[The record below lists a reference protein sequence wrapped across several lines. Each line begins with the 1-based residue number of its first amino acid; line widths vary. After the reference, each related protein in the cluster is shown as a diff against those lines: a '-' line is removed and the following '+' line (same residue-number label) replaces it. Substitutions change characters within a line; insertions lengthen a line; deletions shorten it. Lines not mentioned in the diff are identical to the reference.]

1 MMKIKQMLG
10 IILLSIILTV
20 IFTVSPISK
29 MVRNFVNDLVGKNGN
44 NTYIKASFS
53 YTNLDGKTVHDG
65 EKIYV
70 FISQEENG
78 GGNRVALE
86 LKANNGEQIVTQIY
100 DQNGGSN
107 SNENLDGQYYVK
119 VAIPKPDHLDDKFE
133 SNKNF
138 DQNNYIVYKSGDSYN
153 GSYVISYDG
162 QIDIKSSGTK
172 DLKIEIKERNGERL
186 SASKILEPLDF
197 ASGFGIFARDVKITA
212 DVEATIA
219 VEKAEEIS
227 SDFGLSEN
235 NYKGIKAVKENGNV
249 IVNKTF
255 TKNST
260 SPMPKQGIKILLT
273 NKVNSNDFKTEF
285 CTTNEKGECSVI
297 FENVEKGNYILSEE
311 IDGQKATSD
320 TTITTKNG
328 ENIDVKFSNN
338 EIIISEY
345 TVEDKAFYNYNYVGK
360 SNSDNNK
367 VDLSKMRGPG
377 VLVVDD
383 ESLYTKFLDNSELKS
398 RNIELTKPSDKYKR
412 IDFDSE
418 FKKFD
423 DLSVKLANSIDSDDV
438 KVYYLKSDDIKNS
451 DIDFKSEN
459 KEYILVNVD
468 CTNTNEI
475 TIGGRNKRDGVSL
488 YTDGNASNGNQDN
501 SFVYN
506 NGAKIIYNFYVKEN
520 SKIKT
525 FSGHIKTDDQSTGIL
540 LAPDATVDG
549 AKGNHAGT
557 IIAKDY
563 NHTTGEVH
571 QKVKPKWISTDSAVA
586 SITNNITE
594 QEQHEEHKF
603 EVDKVD
609 ADGNPIAGA
618 ELQLLDKSGKEI
630 DRWITNNQTHQV
642 KEDLVVGQTY
652 TVKELKAPEG
662 YQKAQDYTF
671 TYDGKTTE
679 KYTMVNTKI
688 VVDKLDEN
696 QGYLSGAVL
705 QIVDEKDNVIEE
717 WITDG
722 KQHIVKENLNVGQ
735 TYYLREKEAPIGY
748 KKSDDVKF
756 VVSSDDKDQTVK
768 MRDQKI
774 VINVFVEKIDW
785 NDKLLAGS
793 HLQLLNSKG
802 ELVEDWIS
810 SDEVYEVQAKL
821 EIGEKYTLH
830 ELSSPEGYE
839 TSPDVVFE
847 VENTEDSQ
855 IVTMVDKKII
865 IKGEPFVKISKI
877 DKDGN
882 LLSGAEL
889 QLLDSDGNVIEE
901 WTSNDKEHNIDAK
914 LEVGK
919 QYTLHEVS
927 APKGYQRSEDIT
939 FTAKADEQQVTMIDN
954 RIRKVAGVVETID
967 NISKYLMTFFVTLV
981 VLTISFTAFTKIN
994 KKKLSK

>member
-29 MVRNFVNDLVGKNGN
+29 VVRNFVNDLVGKNGN

-53 YTNLDGKTVHDG
+53 YTNLDGKAVHDD

-70 FISQEENG
+70 FISKSENG
-78 GGNRVALE
+78 EGNRVTLE
-86 LKANNGEQIVTQIY
+86 LTANNGEQNVTQIY
-100 DQNGGSN
+100 DQNGQSN
-107 SNENLDGQYYVK
+107 NVTDIDGTYNVVVAVPNENHK
-119 VAIPKPDHLDDKFE
+119 TDKIL
-133 SNKNF
+133 SDTKF
-138 DQNNYIVYKSGDSYN
+138 DKNNYKIYKNGDSYN
-153 GSYVISYDG
+153 GSYVISYDEK
-162 QIDIKSSGTK
+162 IDIKSSGTK

-186 SASKILEPLDF
+186 SSSKILEPLDF
-197 ASGFGIFARDVKITA
+197 ASGFGIFARNVKITA

-227 SDFGLSEN
+227 SDFGLSGN
-235 NYKGIKAVKENGNV
+235 NYKGIEAVKENGNV
-249 IVNKTF
+249 VVNKTF
-255 TKNST
+255 TKNLT
-260 SPMPKQGIKILLT
+260 SPMPKQGIKITLT
-273 NKVNSNDFKTEF
+273 NKENANDVKTKF
-285 CTTNEKGECSVI
+285 CNTNDKGECTVV
-297 FENVEKGNYILSEE
+297 FENVEKGNYSLSEE
-311 IDGQKATSD
+311 IDGTKVTSNSTV
-320 TTITTKNG
+320 TTSKG
-328 ENIDVKFSNN
+328 EQIEVKFSSN
-338 EIIISEY
+338 EIVISEY
-345 TVEDKAFYNYNYVGK
+345 TVEDKVFYNYNYVGK
-360 SNSDNNK
+360 SNSDNK

-377 VLVVDD
+377 TLVVEDD
-383 ESLYTKFLDNSELKS
+383 SLYNQYKDKDEFKTN
-398 RNIELTKPSDKYKR
+398 NIEIVQPGNEYEK
-412 IDFDSE
+412 IDFDGQ
-418 FKKFD
+418 FKKFK
-423 DLSVKLANSIDSDDV
+423 DLSAKLTSAIDSEDV
-438 KVYYLKSDDIKNS
+438 KVYYLKAEDIKTS
-451 DIDFKSEN
+451 DIDFKSDD

-468 CTNTNEI
+468 CTNETEVN
-475 TIGGRNKRDGVSL
+475 IGGRNKRDGVSL
-488 YTDGNASNGNQDN
+488 YDEGNQSNGNLDY

-506 NGAKIIYNFYVKEN
+506 NGAKIIYNFYVEQN
-520 SKIKT
+520 GKINPY
-525 FSGHIKTDDQSTGIL
+525 SGNIKLDGQTTGIL
-540 LAPDATVDG
+540 LTPDATVEG
-549 AKGNHAGT
+549 ANGNHAGT

-630 DRWITNNQTHQV
+630 DRWTTNNQTHQV

-717 WITDG
+717 WISDG

-901 WTSNDKEHNIDAK
+901 WTSNDKEHNVDAK

-939 FTAKADEQQVTMIDN
+939 FTAKADEQQVTMVDN